1 VSSPLNTPAAAP
13 AGTAVVDHLVVTA
26 DTLEDGVRWCEATL
40 GVSPGPGGKHPLMG
54 THNRLLKIATA
65 GFPEAYLEI
74 IAIDPD
80 ASAPARR
87 RWFGMDERAPGTPPR
102 LVHWVARTDDV
113 AARRQA
119 LLALGLDP
127 GTPVAASRPSPGG
140 LLQWQITVRDDGR
153 MLCGGACPTLI
164 EWQGVHPTTAMPDSG
179 LALVSLQLSGLPAGV
194 PGSIAFAPV
203 TAVAQGP
210 ALRAIL
216 RTPRGEVAL
225 TSPDALDD

>member
-1 VSSPLNTPAAAP
+1 MNTPLNTPAAGRAV
-13 AGTAVVDHLVVTA
+13 TAVVDHLVVTA

-40 GVSPGPGGKHPLMG
+40 GVTPGPGGKHPLMG

-65 GFPEAYLEI
+65 DFPAAYLEI

-80 ASAPARR
+80 ALAPARR
-87 RWFGMDERAPGTPPR
+87 RWFGMDERPTGTPPR
-102 LVHWVARTDDV
+102 LVHWVARTIDV
-113 AARRQA
+113 AAQRQA

-127 GTPVAASRPSPGG
+127 GTPVSASRPSPGG

-153 MLCGGACPTLI
+153 LLCGGACPTLI
-164 EWQGVHPTTAMPDSG
+164 QWQGSHPTTAMPDCG
-179 LALVSLQLSGLPAGV
+179 LTLVSLELAGLPAGV
-194 PGSIAFAPV
+194 SGSLAFAPV
-203 TAVAQGP
+203 TAAARGP

-225 TSPDALDD
+225 TSPDAPDD